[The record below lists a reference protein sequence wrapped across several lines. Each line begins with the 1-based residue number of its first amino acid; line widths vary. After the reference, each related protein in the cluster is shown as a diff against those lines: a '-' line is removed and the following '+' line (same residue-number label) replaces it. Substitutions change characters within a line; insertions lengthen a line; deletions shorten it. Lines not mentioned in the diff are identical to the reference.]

1 MSLSRSIQDSL
12 ALTKRCQSKLSP
24 ANYPDTA
31 KYKGERFAV
40 CAASEPEPQQL
51 AAMLYSYERIVSAT
65 PDCVALMDRNYIY
78 QVVNQSYLTW
88 HQKAYDEIVGHSV
101 SALHGQEFFETISK
115 PNLDRGLAG
124 ATGHIAELWLDYPD
138 GQRRFIRATYAPYRE
153 LDGTISGVVINVQD
167 LTQLKRAE
175 LANQALQE
183 RMQFLLAAS
192 PGVVYSCEAEGNF
205 ACTYISENVT
215 RMFGYAPTDFSGGSD
230 FWAEHL
236 HPDDALRLSAG
247 LPRLFEQGHHS
258 HEYRFR
264 HRDGHY
270 CWVQDDLRLIRNL
283 EGEPLEIVGCW
294 MMIDDR
300 KAAEAALDRSQK
312 QYQTLVENSPDII
325 ERFDPQLRHLYVNS
339 ALTKITGI
347 ATDALLGKTCREL
360 GMDEG
365 MVNTWEA
372 AACSLITTGQK
383 QLVEFELPTLDGF
396 RSYEMAIVPELSDQH
411 AIESLLCISRDVT
424 ERKAA
429 EAALRQQ
436 QQLTEQIA
444 DSTLAILYVYDL
456 IEQRNIYCN
465 QQIEAVLGYSVDE
478 IRLMDNDLLTLLI
491 HPDDMHH
498 LLASYQ
504 RLLMAQD
511 DEFVETEYRVLHKDG
526 DYRWLLSRQRI
537 FNRTVDGLPKQLLG
551 VSTDITVQKQTQAA
565 LHQQAM
571 RQRLLMV
578 VTQNIRQTL
587 DLSHI
592 LETTVTEVRQFLQTD
607 RVLIYQFGSDWSGSI
622 IAESVVEGWQS
633 ILGMQITD
641 TYFVNIQ
648 GEAYEPG
655 SIKVTN
661 DIYRAN
667 LEPCHLALLE
677 QLQVRAK
684 LVVPILYDNRL
695 WGLLIA
701 HHCQSPRQWET
712 SEIELQRQLA
722 TQLAIAIQ
730 QAELYQQVQ
739 TLNTGLEVQVQER
752 TAQLRQALDFEA
764 LLKRITDRVRDSL
777 DEAHILQAA
786 VEELAQGLPVA
797 ACDTGIYNAEQTTS
811 TIAYECTNTL
821 TPAQGSTFAIPNGS
835 HVEVYPQLLSG
846 LTCYFSDIAPHPL
859 NPRQQLLTTLAT
871 PIMDDQGVLGDMW
884 LFKPSGETFD
894 DLEVRLVQ
902 QVATQCAISLRQS
915 RLYQAAQTQVQE
927 LERFN
932 QLKDDFLSTASH
944 ELRSPMSSIKMAIQM
959 LEISLEPL
967 GVLEDKANPI
977 HCYFNILREEANREI
992 TLINDLLDMARLDAG
1007 TEPLTLTTIALQYY
1021 IPHLAEAFSERT
1033 RQQQQHLA
1041 IHIPDHLP
1049 DFSTDLPYLE
1059 RILTELLHNACKYTP
1074 AGETITV
1081 SAQSA
1086 SGILEIFVS
1095 NTGVEIPAA
1104 ECDRIFDKFYRIPS
1118 SDPWKHGGTGLGL
1131 ALVKKLTERLGGQIH
1146 VCSGDGQTTF
1156 RLEFRYGSGA
1166 ANKLHP

>member
-1 MSLSRSIQDSL
+1 MSLSRVIQDSL
-12 ALTKRCQSKLSP
+12 ALKKRGQSKLSP
-24 ANYPDTA
+24 ANCPDTA

-40 CAASEPEPQQL
+40 CAASEPERQQL
-51 AAMLYSYERIVSAT
+51 SAMLYSYERIISAT
-65 PDCVALMDRNYIY
+65 SDCVSLIDRNYIY
-78 QVVNQSYLTW
+78 QVVNQTYLTW
-88 HQKAYDEIVGHSV
+88 HQKAYDEIVGHSF
-101 SALHGQEFFETISK
+101 SDLLGQDFFETVCK
-115 PNLDRGLAG
+115 PLLDKCLAG
-124 ATGHIAELWLDYPD
+124 ATEQTVESWKDYGD
-138 GQRRFIRATYAPYRE
+138 GQRRYAKATYAPYVE

-167 LTQLKRAE
+167 LTDLKLAE
-175 LANQALQE
+175 LENQALQE
-183 RMQFLLAAS
+183 RMQFLFAAS
-192 PGVVYSCEAEGNF
+192 PGVVYSCEAGGSF

-215 RMFGYAPTDFSGGSD
+215 RMFGYTPADFLGGSD
-230 FWAEHL
+230 FWAKRL
-236 HPDDALRLSAG
+236 HPDDAPKLFAG
-247 LPRLFEQGHHS
+247 LPRLFKQGHHS
-258 HEYRFR
+258 HEYRFQ

-270 CWVQDDLRLIRNL
+270 CWVQDDLRLIQNL

-294 MMIDDR
+294 MIIDAR
-300 KAAEAALDRSQK
+300 KAAEAALERSQR

-325 ERFDPQLRHLYVNS
+325 ERFDPQLRHLYIS
-339 ALTKITGI
+339 PALTKITGM
-347 ATDALLGKTCREL
+347 ATDVFLGKTCREL

-372 AACSLITTGQK
+372 AACSLLTTGRK
-383 QLVEFELPTLDGF
+383 QLIEFETPTLDGF
-396 RSYEMAIVPELSDQH
+396 RSYEMAVVPELSDQH

-429 EAALRQQ
+429 EAALREQQ
-436 QQLTEQIA
+436 QFTEQIA

-465 QQIEAVLGYSVDE
+465 QQIAVVLGYSVDE
-478 IRLMDNDLLTLLI
+478 IRLMDSDLLPGLT
-491 HPDDMHH
+491 HPDDLPQMMANH
-498 LLASYQ
+498 Q
-504 RLLMAQD
+504 RLLMVQD
-511 DEFVETEYRVLHKDG
+511 DEFVETEYRIRHKDG
-526 DYRWLLSRQRI
+526 NYRWFLSRDRI
-537 FNRTVDGLPKQLLG
+537 FSRTADGLPKQLLG
-551 VSTDITVQKQTQAA
+551 VATDITVQKQTQAV

-607 RVLIYQFGSDWSGSI
+607 RVLIYQFNSDWSGSV
-622 IAESVVEGWQS
+622 IAESVAAGWQS
-633 ILGMQITD
+633 ILGMEITD
-641 TYFVNIQ
+641 TYFVNTQ
-648 GEAYEPG
+648 GEAYKRG
-655 SIKVTN
+655 RIRVSD
-661 DIYRAN
+661 DIYADN

-677 QLQVRAK
+677 RIQTRAK
-684 LVVPILYDNRL
+684 LVVPILQADHL
-695 WGLLIA
+695 WGFLIA
-701 HHCQSPRQWET
+701 QHCQSPRHWEA

-722 TQLAIAIQ
+722 MQLAIAIQ

-739 TLNTGLEVQVQER
+739 TWNTSLELQVQER
-752 TAQLRQALDFEA
+752 TAQLQQALDFEA
-764 LLKRITDRVRDSL
+764 LLKCITDQVRDSL
-777 DEAHILQAA
+777 DEGQILQAA
-786 VEELAQGLPVA
+786 VEALAHGLPLT

-821 TPAQGSTFAIPNGS
+821 TPAQGYTFEIATAAHAEI
-835 HVEVYPQLLSG
+835 YPQLFRG
-846 LTCYFSDIAPHPL
+846 QTCHFTDITPDPL
-859 NPRQQLLTTLAT
+859 RLDQQRQTTLAV
-871 PIMDDQGVLGDMW
+871 PIVDDQGSLGDLW
-884 LFKPSGETFD
+884 LFKPPGSVFHD
-894 DLEVRLVQ
+894 QEVRLVK
-902 QVATQCAISLRQS
+902 QVANQCAIALRQS
-915 RLYQAAQTQVQE
+915 RLYQAAQTQVKE

-967 GVLEDKANPI
+967 GVLEDKANAI

-1007 TEPLTLTTIALQYY
+1007 TESLTLTTIALQYY

-1059 RILTELLHNACKYTP
+1059 RLLTELLHNACKYTP
-1074 AGETITV
+1074 AGERITV
-1081 SAQSA
+1081 SAQST
-1086 SGILEIFVS
+1086 SEILEICVS
-1095 NTGVEIPAA
+1095 NTGVEIPAS
-1104 ECDRIFDKFYRIPS
+1104 ECDRIFDKFYRLPN

-1156 RLEFRYGSGA
+1156 RLEFTHGSA
-1166 ANKLHP
+1166 ATDKLQP